1 MPNINTSGLGRI
13 GRSMDYSTALKLKK
27 NSILIS
33 SYNDK
38 VATGFSGFGRD
49 QKTRG
54 FDSGLVAV
62 LFEKGLENDIT
73 KFISRVIP
81 EEVPYV
87 QEEIPD
93 LSIFDGGAVGGWPA
107 GTPILEGGDPT
118 RPTPV
123 FTVGYL

>member
-1 MPNINTSGLGRI
+1 MPNIDTSGLGRI
-13 GRSMDYSTALKLKK
+13 GRSMDYSMALKLKK
-27 NSILIS
+27 SSILVA
-33 SYNDK
+33 SYQDK
-38 VATGFSGFGRD
+38 MATGFGTFMRD

-54 FDSGLVAV
+54 FDAGLVTI

-73 KFISRVIP
+73 KFISKAISEVI
-81 EEVPYV
+81 PYV
-87 QEEIPD
+87 QEELPD
-93 LSIFDGGAVGGWPA
+93 LSILDGGAVGGWPA